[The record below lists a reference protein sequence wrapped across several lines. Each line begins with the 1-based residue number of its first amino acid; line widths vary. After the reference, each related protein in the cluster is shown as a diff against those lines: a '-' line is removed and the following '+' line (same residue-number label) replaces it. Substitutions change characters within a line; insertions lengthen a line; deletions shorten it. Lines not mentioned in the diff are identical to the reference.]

1 MKNKGFITLINNYHY
16 FQEMG
21 KSFLQ
26 WLNEKVEKKHIAVED
41 IRPQFPTIW
50 SRFLFEKN
58 LTDNFEDDEEEEL
71 GG

>member
-1 MKNKGFITLINNYHY
+1 
-16 FQEMG
+16 MG